1 LDNRVIGGI
10 LLMGKSPEELLELV
24 VRTAD
29 ERQAQDIVALDM
41 EGISVM
47 ADYNVIAHGSNNR
60 LIKAIANGVSE
71 TAAEEGVEIKNIEG
85 KQSASWIL
93 IDLGAVIFH
102 VFDEDEREHYNLEGL
117 WTEAEEVDIADWII
131 EE

>member
-1 LDNRVIGGI
+1 
-10 LLMGKSPEELLELV
+10 MGKSPEELLELV

-29 ERQAQDIVALDM
+29 DRQAQDIVALDM

-47 ADYNVIAHGSNNR
+47 ADYNVIAHGNNNR

-71 TAAEEGVEIKNIEG
+71 KAAAEGVEINNIEG

-117 WTEAEEVDIADWII
+117 WTEAEDVDISDWII